1 MAAAANGS
9 AANPADGA
17 GADGAH
23 FQSHY
28 IPNTP
33 GEQAEM
39 LAALGLASVDEL
51 FSDIPA
57 EFRHPPLR
65 LPAPLSELEI
75 QQELGA
81 LAARNRPLS
90 SGPSFLGAGA
100 YHHFIPAVVKALMT
114 RGEFLTAY
122 TPYQAEASQGT
133 LQVIYEFQTLI
144 ANLFGMEVANAGMYD
159 GATSLAEG
167 ALMACRVTGRSRVAV
182 MDTVS
187 PAYREVIGAYCRPQ
201 GIEVAVVPAASVHP
215 STSSGRTDAAT
226 STETAGRAAATPVHP
241 AAANPVHPELVEG
254 WGLPEEAAC
263 LVMQYPDFYGR
274 IGDLGGL
281 TAAAHAVGAL
291 AVVSC
296 DPVAVGMFRPPGHY
310 DADIVTGEGQPL
322 GIPPSFGGP
331 YLGLFSCKQQYIRQM
346 PSRLAGRTTDRNGET
361 GYVLTLQTRE
371 QHIRRERAT
380 SNICTNEA
388 LYALAC
394 TIYLSALG
402 RAGLQQVAELCYQ
415 KAHYAAARIAQIPG
429 YALAPGYAVS
439 GDRDRVF
446 FQEFIIQGPAAPAE
460 INRRLLER
468 NILGGLDVSYRWPN
482 GMLLCVTEMNTRD
495 DIEALIAA
503 LAEIGAAMNQ
513 EAR

>member
-1 MAAAANGS
+1 MTAAANGS
-9 AANPADGA
+9 APNPADGA
-17 GADGAH
+17 DGAP

-182 MDTVS
+182 LDTVS

-201 GIEVAVVPAASVHP
+201 GIEVAVIPAAAVRP
-215 STSSGRTDAAT
+215 STGSGRTDAAA
-226 STETAGRAAATPVHP
+226 AG
-241 AAANPVHPELVEG
+241 NSEG
-254 WGLPEEAAC
+254 SGLPEESAC
-263 LVMQYPDFYGR
+263 LVLQYPDFYGR

-281 TAAAHAVGAL
+281 TAAAHAAGAL

-296 DPVAVGMFRPPGHY
+296 DPVAVGMFQPPGHY

-402 RAGLQQVAELCYQ
+402 RAGLRQVAELCYQ

-482 GMLLCVTEMNTRD
+482 GMLLCVTEMNPRD
-495 DIEALIAA
+495 DIEALLAA
-503 LAEIGAAMNQ
+503 LAEIGAATNQ